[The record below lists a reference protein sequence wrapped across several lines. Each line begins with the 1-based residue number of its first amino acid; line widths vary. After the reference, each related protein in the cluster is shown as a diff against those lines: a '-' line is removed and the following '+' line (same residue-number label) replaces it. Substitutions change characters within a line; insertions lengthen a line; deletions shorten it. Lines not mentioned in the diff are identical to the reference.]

1 MQAAR
6 SKDAFWNEL
15 IGQIENDLRRELE
28 PNLHSNPPPPQ
39 KKAAAR
45 HAVPVCDYNAP
56 HRIKLWQIKNRNRPT
71 GLKRASTLPA
81 RTTARAVKPSPQ
93 QTRSNVQHFQSP
105 RAIIIFELLR
115 RHGAQFSASELSES
129 TNGISIETKA
139 LHRERVRLIACLHPD
154 RSGSTNTADAF
165 QSVIEAFEE
174 LAALHAVAG

>member
-15 IGQIENDLRRELE
+15 IGQIESDLRRELE
-28 PNLHSNPPPPQ
+28 PNLPSNPPPPQ
-39 KKAAAR
+39 NSKAGP
-45 HAVPVCDYNAP
+45 AVPVADSTAA
-56 HRIKLWQIKNRNRPT
+56 LAFEVWQIKNRNRPT

-81 RTTARAVKPSPQ
+81 HATARVVKPSPQ
-93 QTRSNVQHFQSP
+93 QSRSNVQHFDSP